1 MEVVERKRSR
11 GGFLNLFDWPGK
23 SRKKL
28 FSSSS
33 SEFSEE
39 PKQTKQNTQNHQK
52 SRLSPFEADEIGNNS
67 SYNPRSES
75 SCCASSVTSDD
86 GQGTRAPS
94 VVARLMGLESLPV
107 PNVQE
112 PRFNPDLDP
121 FFLRSSRNTSKWNAY
136 ENLGYVNLRSD
147 YDGISWEHLESRTN
161 EGRNRPIERF
171 QSETFPPR
179 SAKPISVTN
188 NRLLSPIRSPGF
200 VPSRNPIYVMEAASR
215 MIEPSPRIVAR
226 TRFSQSDSPS
236 SVPMRIRDL
245 REKLEA
251 AQKVSSR
258 QISNETYPSRKQ
270 NEKRTSTSVT
280 APSTSKLIGKRS
292 SDGLKSKVKPP
303 YVSAQAKAST
313 TPLSVNR
320 NNSASQKEKADAKKS
335 IVKSQNGLRGPFI
348 STGKKQNCRD
358 NQPVMTSV
366 SNHKSSKVINKV
378 VNKVPV
384 ESGLLSKQLGLTTA
398 SGGKNTSLSLSRKKT
413 LPRSKK
419 PQNGMQESG
428 ISDDKRIKRGEN
440 LIKCNITIDGGLN
453 SKKDDRKKEM
463 DVISFTFSSPI
474 KGLSFDSLSST
485 RGIDQDTDSTV
496 SFNMIGGDSLNVLLE
511 KKLRE
516 LTSKLESSSCSLTQE
531 ESSRFSAK
539 DGVNGMISS
548 SSEYEKSTQNRL
560 DKVLSESDSVS
571 DCTSFY
577 YKQKFQMIQA
587 EEHEVSSISTVT
599 EADDLRSSCSKD
611 TETKPHEDCLDLPN
625 SQKEGEKQV
634 MPRRTTSSSQFL
646 VEYVSNDAKF
656 VNERA
661 RNDFVLL
668 SRGIMRLDARA
679 RQDVAILGSGFLKLD
694 ARAREDTEKIDRDVK
709 RKAERL
715 HHIATILKNIAQS
728 KLKNAADKHW
738 SDGALEADLRRAD
751 FRAKQRA
758 MEDALMALEVKNKF
772 IKNVHDM
779 MVNKMV
785 DSLGVTSETGI
796 TDRISLEK
804 NGKALDFFPGEV
816 SSDRISAIEE
826 AYRGMASALS
836 EADGIDYTDPEE
848 LELLV
853 TTLIDLDA
861 MDGKTSA
868 SLLAECSSSP
878 DVNTR

>member
-33 SEFSEE
+33 SELSEE
-39 PKQTKQNTQNHQK
+39 PKQTKQNAQNHQK

-121 FFLRSSRNTSKWNAY
+121 FFLRSSRNTNKWNAY

-147 YDGISWEHLESRTN
+147 YDGVSWEHLDSRTN

-258 QISNETYPSRKQ
+258 QISNDTFSLKYPSRKQ
-270 NEKRTSTSVT
+270 NEKRTPTSLTTPSTS
-280 APSTSKLIGKRS
+280 SKLIGKS
-292 SDGLKSKVKPP
+292 NSDGLKSKVKPP

-313 TPLSVNR
+313 TPLSVYR
-320 NNSASQKEKADAKKS
+320 NNSASQKEKAEANKC
-335 IVKSQNGLRGPFI
+335 IVKSQNGLRGPPI

-378 VNKVPV
+378 VNKAPV
-384 ESGLLSKQLGLTTA
+384 ESGSISKQLGLTTA
-398 SGGKNTSLSLSRKKT
+398 SGGNNTSLSLSRKKS

-440 LIKCNITIDGGLN
+440 VIKCNITIDGGLN
-453 SKKDDRKKEM
+453 TNKDDRKKEM

-485 RGIDQDTDSTV
+485 QGIDQDTDSTV
-496 SFNMIGGDSLNVLLE
+496 SFNMIGDPLNVLLE

-516 LTSKLESSSCSLTQE
+516 LTSKLESSSCILTQD
-531 ESSRFSAK
+531 ESSRSSAK
-539 DGVNGMISS
+539 NGVNGMISS
-548 SSEYEKSTQNRL
+548 SSEYEKSTQNGV

-599 EADDLRSSCSKD
+599 EADDLRSSCSKGFS
-611 TETKPHEDCLDLPN
+611 DCR
-625 SQKEGEKQV
+625 QTAEYGIKQ
-634 MPRRTTSSSQFL
+634 SSSDQEFPWVL
-646 VEYVSNDAKF
+646 SNESHQAQD
-656 VNERA
+656 ESE
-661 RNDFVLL
+661 L
-668 SRGIMRLDARA
+668 SESVITLTYSEAEERLDWELEYISE
-679 RQDVAILGSGFLKLD
+679 ILGSDQLMVKEFALGMATDILPASLFDDLEGRGEATAAKL
-694 ARAREDTEKIDRDVK
+694 K
-709 RKAERL
+709 RKTLFDFVNQSLALKCEQMFMGSCRELSGKSGILFEQRDWLAEELNREI
-715 HHIATILKNIAQS
+715 HGLK
-728 KLKNAADKHW
+728 KMR
-738 SDGALEADLRRAD
+738 E
-751 FRAKQRA
+751 
-758 MEDALMALEVKNKF
+758 
-772 IKNVHDM
+772 M
-779 MVNKMV
+779 MMDELV
-785 DSLGVTSETGI
+785 DNYMSSSEG
-796 TDRISLEK
+796 SW
-804 NGKALDFFPGEV
+804 LDFQRETY
-816 SSDRISAIEE
+816 EE
-826 AYRGMASALS
+826 
-836 EADGIDYTDPEE
+836 GIDIEGEIVST
-848 LELLV
+848 LV
-853 TTLIDLDA
+853 DDLVNDLVSVFVQRRTLI
-861 MDGKTSA
+861 
-868 SLLAECSSSP
+868 
-878 DVNTR
+878 

>member
-599 EADDLRSSCSKD
+599 EADDLRSSCSKGFS
-611 TETKPHEDCLDLPN
+611 DCR
-625 SQKEGEKQV
+625 QTAEYGIKQ
-634 MPRRTTSSSQFL
+634 SSSDQEFPWVL
-646 VEYVSNDAKF
+646 SNESHQAQDESELSESVITLTYSEAEERLDWELEYISEILSSDQLMVKEFALGMATDILPASLFDELEGRGEATAAKLKRKTLFDF
-656 VNERA
+656 VN
-661 RNDFVLL
+661 
-668 SRGIMRLDARA
+668 
-679 RQDVAILGSGFLKLD
+679 Q
-694 ARAREDTEKIDRDVK
+694 
-709 RKAERL
+709 
-715 HHIATILKNIAQS
+715 
-728 KLKNAADKHW
+728 
-738 SDGALEADLRRAD
+738 
-751 FRAKQRA
+751 
-758 MEDALMALEVKNKF
+758 
-772 IKNVHDM
+772 
-779 MVNKMV
+779 
-785 DSLGVTSETGI
+785 SLGVKCEQMFMGSCRGLSAKSGIFEQRDWLAEELNREIHGLKKMREMMMDELVDNYMSSSEG
-796 TDRISLEK
+796 RW
-804 NGKALDFFPGEV
+804 LDFE
-816 SSDRISAIEE
+816 RETYEE
-826 AYRGMASALS
+826 
-836 EADGIDYTDPEE
+836 GIDIEGEIVST
-848 LELLV
+848 LV
-853 TTLIDLDA
+853 DDLVNDLV
-861 MDGKTSA
+861 SV
-868 SLLAECSSSP
+868 CSKG
-878 DVNTR
+878 